1 MRFSRPSHASQNA
14 KFLTDN
20 SLTHLAVSHHYI
32 QASVDAACHN
42 GHVPVLPAQAETV
55 SKVTGRPI
63 SFSPPKATVAVSG
76 SAPSALAVDKTVEN
90 HVCVAIP
97 ALGLRVMASRL

>member
-1 MRFSRPSHASQNA
+1 MHALVRFSRPFHASQNA

-42 GHVPVLPAQAETV
+42 GHVPVLPAQNLQ
-55 SKVTGRPI
+55 SQPQ
-63 SFSPPKATVAVSG
+63 
-76 SAPSALAVDKTVEN
+76 DYYN
-90 HVCVAIP
+90 
-97 ALGLRVMASRL
+97 